1 MKKTIFYP
9 IFIKCLAFINDPF
22 WRFVYE
28 DMAYGRCPYGLYLQ
42 KNYLCCSIKNKEF
55 SYKIEP
61 EKNPEEIYNETYSLL
76 KQRVG
81 LLSEKEKLAQ
91 REKAF
96 RNRLTN
102 KKDEWV
108 SVKKKM
114 IRDTLLE
121 NFVLQKSNNF
131 DLSVNVAKK
140 ILSLLIIG
148 LMFKTLNS
156 KDIFYSNGFIQDING
171 FVFQPK
177 KVFITKNI
185 YSNKT
190 LKSTE
195 EDNSTIK
202 LMNSYWP
209 QYLSDMM
216 AV

>member
-1 MKKTIFYP
+1 
-9 IFIKCLAFINDPF
+9 
-22 WRFVYE
+22 
-28 DMAYGRCPYGLYLQ
+28 LYLQ

-121 NFVLQKSNNF
+121 NFVLQKSNHF

-140 ILSLLIIG
+140 VLSLLIIG

-202 LMNSYWP
+202 LMNSYWS